1 MGRATAETRVLE
13 FAEALAVVLHHAA
26 KVRVPE
32 AERVS
37 LLEAAG
43 RVLAEDVA
51 ADRDQPPFDRATR
64 DGFAVR
70 AGEWT
75 AGARLKVAGQ
85 VRAGEAWHAGEIP
98 AGCAVEIMT
107 GAPVP
112 AGVDAVAMLEHADQA
127 GGRRRSTRQRQER
140 WQEGL
145 RWRSRAARYYCRG
158 PVNST
163 PRWSTPMS

>member
-1 MGRATAETRVLE
+1 MGKATAEAQVLE
-13 FAEALAVVLHHAA
+13 FAEALAVVLRHAA
-26 KVRVPE
+26 GVRVPE
-32 AERVS
+32 AQRVN
-37 LLEAAG
+37 LLDSAG

-75 AGARLKVAGQ
+75 AGARLKLAGQ

-112 AGVDAVAMLEHADQA
+112 AGADAVAMVEHAEQGGAKCGPRPGVHCTQARMLCREVARRAQA
-127 GGRRRSTRQRQER
+127 GLCSHP
-140 WQEGL
+140 
-145 RWRSRAARYYCRG
+145 A
-158 PVNST
+158 P
-163 PRWSTPMS
+163 